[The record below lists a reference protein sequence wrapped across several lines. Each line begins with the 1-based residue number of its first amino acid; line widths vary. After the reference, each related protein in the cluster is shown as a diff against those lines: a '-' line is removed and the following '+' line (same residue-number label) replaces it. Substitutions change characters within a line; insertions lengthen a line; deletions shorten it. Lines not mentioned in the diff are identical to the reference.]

1 MLRVIYD
8 DAATAAGPLF
18 PEGSVAF
25 GDGFHA
31 EEREDSEAFRWMSSH
46 GRITVPPLPAAG
58 FLELGVFSPYYDL
71 SQVLAVEAGGERR
84 ELELVHGWAQVSIA
98 VPAGSDAVVLRASK
112 VLPAA
117 HHPGDPRE
125 LAVRVRPPRLHADA
139 ERHAHVAR
147 QQANAVLNVRETLE
161 GRAELRSTPTNLG
174 IDLYGVCNVKPPCV
188 YCDWDFS
195 KDLEGENVDV
205 PFTRETLGEWGEL
218 FDNAASLVNCSIGEP
233 FMMKNFDELL
243 DAFGEQ
249 GKSLEMATNG
259 QILTDR
265 NIEKLLG
272 RRIHLYVSLDAATA
286 DTYAKLRNDKFDRI
300 IANLRRLIPAKG
312 GRAGYPKV
320 HMVFMPMKVNLHEL
334 EGFVRLCAELEVDRM
349 VLRPLNYNEATQLDW
364 TRNGHHFKYA
374 EQLLPWDELVRASGR
389 AAELCR
395 LYGVELSDQ
404 MDFGGAMEAG
414 FPEEYERGRHEAS
427 GAAAASGVA
436 APAAATVPG
445 LRAEGAATAR
455 ETGANGSGN
464 GNPARHARP
473 GDGAPAPAASAAPAE
488 PPQSLGE
495 DRLPACLEPW
505 KSLYILRR
513 GILPCC
519 YGSRPLAPMDAY
531 RETWN
536 SETVQG
542 IRRELAAG
550 RFHEYCL
557 SSEAC
562 PIVRKSSHAEA
573 LTPPERT
580 FLAFKRFWQRADRV
594 AFGVPGKLARP
605 FKGPLAGLARKAA
618 ELVS

>member
-8 DAATAAGPLF
+8 DAAESRAPFGLADEAAF
-18 PEGSVAF
+18 AE
-25 GDGFHA
+25 GFHF
-31 EEREDSEAFRWMSSH
+31 EEREDSEAFRWMGSE
-46 GRITVPPLPAAG
+46 GRISFPPRAAAG

-71 SQVLAVEAGGERR
+71 SQVLAVAAGGERR
-84 ELELVHGWAQVSIA
+84 ELELVHGWAQVSLA
-98 VPAGSDAVVLRASK
+98 LPAGSDAVVLRASK
-112 VLPAA
+112 LLPAA
-117 HHPGDPRE
+117 HHPGDTRE
-125 LAVRVRPPRLHADA
+125 LAVRVRPPRLHADP

-174 IDLYGVCNVKPPCV
+174 VDLYGVCNVKPPCV

-249 GKSLEMATNG
+249 SKSLEMATNG

-265 NIEKLLG
+265 NIEKLIG
-272 RRIHLYVSLDAATA
+272 RRVHLYVSLDAATA

-320 HMVFMPMKVNLHEL
+320 HMVFMPMRVNLHEL

-395 LYGVELSDQ
+395 RYGVELSDQ

-414 FPEEYERGRHEAS
+414 FPEEYERGRHEGA
-427 GAAAASGVA
+427 GAAA

-455 ETGANGSGN
+455 ESAAIGSGN
-464 GNPARHARP
+464 GHPARDAEP
-473 GDGAPAPAASAAPAE
+473 GVGTPAPAASAAPAE
-488 PPQSLGE
+488 PLPSLGAE
-495 DRLPACLEPW
+495 RLPACLEPG

-536 SETVQG
+536 SDTVQG
-542 IRRELAAG
+542 IRRELASG

-562 PIVRKSSHAEA
+562 PIVRKSSHAQA

-580 FLAFKRFWQRADRV
+580 FLAFKRLWQRADRV
-594 AFGVPGKLARP
+594 AFGVPGRLARP
-605 FKGPLAGLARKAA
+605 FKGPLASLARKAA
-618 ELVS
+618 ELVG